1 MRKVS
6 LLLKTINVIYVIL
19 NNFILTL
26 SWDQFTINNK
36 LKNLEDEILQTW
48 WSSKN
53 QRFAKINFSSIL
65 SFADDQAFFSAICPF
80 YKEKYFHVRQSK

>member
-36 LKNLEDEILQTW
+36 LKNLEDEILQT
-48 WSSKN
+48 
-53 QRFAKINFSSIL
+53 
-65 SFADDQAFFSAICPF
+65 
-80 YKEKYFHVRQSK
+80 